1 MGHLFS
7 TYAKFSENKHFL
19 PPDTHAYVR
28 FQFSGNFAYVLNE
41 WLLKKFSET
50 YSFLEILE
58 RFYSRS
64 YTRKLVLVDTSL
76 FSESGIYVLYL
87 SLFLSL

>member
-1 MGHLFS
+1 MFKQIEIDGQWVIYLVHTQNFPKTNIS
-7 TYAKFSENKHFL
+7 L

-28 FQFSGNFAYVLNE
+28 FQFSENFAYVLNE

-58 RFYSRS
+58 RF
-64 YTRKLVLVDTSL
+64 L
-76 FSESGIYVLYL
+76 F
-87 SLFLSL
+87 